1 MSLFQDSLLQPA
13 NAKQERS
20 LTKLLMAT
28 EAAPLASAEDY
39 NGLDEEKWWTENT
52 VAVVAG
58 SSRGIGLETV
68 RHLAK
73 QGLTVVLTARNDAH
87 GLAIAKSVVDEGY
100 PNVHFHQLDVQ
111 SDQSVLLLAD
121 WIQNKFGGIDILINN
136 AAVIGAKIDWDLWE
150 SRGISRLGLLAN
162 RSFIEGFSEDYN
174 SGKACLDINYF
185 GAKRMVK
192 ALLPLLKPS
201 SCGSR
206 IVNVSSLGGLL
217 QHLGNETLRMQLD
230 DVENLNEE
238 TIDGFTDMYLN
249 DEKSGE
255 IEGKGWPARLRAYIV
270 SKIALNAYTRFLA
283 RDLQSHDH
291 KVYVNCLH
299 PGSFVKTDMTGQGG
313 DMSAAEAAA
322 YAARVALLPPG
333 GPSGQFFDKEKLLTS
348 F

>member
-1 MSLFQDSLLQPA
+1 
-13 NAKQERS
+13 
-20 LTKLLMAT
+20 MAM

-39 NGLDEEKWWTENT
+39 NGSDQKKWWTENT

-73 QGLTVVLTARNDAH
+73 QGLTVVLTARNNTH
-87 GLAIAKSVVDEGY
+87 GLAIAKSVIDEGY

-121 WIQNKFGGIDILINN
+121 WIKNKFGGIDILINN
-136 AAVIGAKIDWDLWE
+136 FGVIGAKIDWNLWE

-174 SGKACLDINYF
+174 TAKACVDINYF

-201 SCGSR
+201 STGSR

-217 QHLGNETLRMQLD
+217 QHLGNETLRMQLN
-230 DVENLNEE
+230 DVENLSEE
-238 TIDGFTDMYLN
+238 TIDGFIDMYLN
-249 DEKSGE
+249 DEKSGD
-255 IEGKGWPARLRAYIV
+255 IEGKGWPPRLKAYIV
-270 SKIALNAYTRFLA
+270 SKIALNAYTRLLA
-283 RDLQSHDH
+283 RDLQKHDH

>member
-1 MSLFQDSLLQPA
+1 M
-13 NAKQERS
+13 
-20 LTKLLMAT
+20 
-28 EAAPLASAEDY
+28 EAPHLSSGSDR
-39 NGLDEEKWWTENT
+39 EKWWTENT

-68 RHLAK
+68 RQLAK
-73 QGLTVVLTARNDAH
+73 QGLTVVLTARNHAY

-111 SDQSVLLLAD
+111 SDQSVSLLAD
-121 WIQNKFGGIDILINN
+121 WLQNKFGGIDILINN
-136 AAVIGAKIDWDLWE
+136 AGVIGAEIDWDFWE
-150 SRGISRLGLLAN
+150 SRGISPRALLSN
-162 RSFIEGFSEDYN
+162 RSFTEGFNEDYEN
-174 SGKACLDINYF
+174 AKACMDTNYL
-185 GAKRMVK
+185 GTKRMVK

-201 SCGSR
+201 FSGSR
-206 IVNVSSLGGLL
+206 IVNVSSTGGLL
-217 QHLGNETLRMQLD
+217 KNLGNETLRMQLA
-230 DVENLNEE
+230 DVKNLSEE
-238 TIDGFTDMYLN
+238 TIDGFIDIYLN

-270 SKIALNAYTRFLA
+270 SKIALNAYTRLVA
-283 RDLQSHDH
+283 RDLQKHDDDDH

-322 YAARVALLPPG
+322 YVARVALLPPG
-333 GPSGQFFDKEKLLTS
+333 GPSGQFFDKEKLCTS